1 MAAFENLFYV
11 DCCGMKIDK
20 GRAPPLRVNRLI
32 IWVPYVT
39 LDCGDVLRDLGR

>member
-20 GRAPPLRVNRLI
+20 GRAPPLRVNRLVI
-32 IWVPYVT
+32 SNMGTVCDTGLWR
-39 LDCGDVLRDLGR
+39 CSA